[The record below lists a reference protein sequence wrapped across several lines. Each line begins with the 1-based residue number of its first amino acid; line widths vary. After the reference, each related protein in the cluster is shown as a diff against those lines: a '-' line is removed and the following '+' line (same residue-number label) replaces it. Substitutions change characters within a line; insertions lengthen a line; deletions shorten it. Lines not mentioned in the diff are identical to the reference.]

1 MDAAWLQGSNG
12 PVQRCL
18 LAHSLT
24 YQRASPQMRCGGK
37 QQQQQQ
43 QKKICCNLT
52 NICCVFRACDP
63 RSATVGACTVIITGG
78 GGGGGEGEQPV
89 DWRAAS
95 RSTVNSFRQNIKVLQ
110 QLLRV
115 PRLKS
120 EQRQAHGELLLL
132 PGKWILL
139 RVPRVSCTFSLPSSQ
154 SNSKYFI
161 SLHQERVCVCMYRF
175 NYIGK
180 TPPAIK
186 NEACSLQVI
195 NPPGRLLEGLP
206 SVFWS

>member
-1 MDAAWLQGSNG
+1 M
-12 PVQRCL
+12 
-18 LAHSLT
+18 
-24 YQRASPQMRCGGK
+24 
-37 QQQQQQ
+37 
-43 QKKICCNLT
+43 
-52 NICCVFRACDP
+52 
-63 RSATVGACTVIITGG
+63 
-78 GGGGGEGEQPV
+78 GGEGEQPV

-120 EQRQAHGELLLL
+120 EQSQAHGELLLL

-161 SLHQERVCVCMYRF
+161 SLHQECVCVCMYRF

-180 TPPAIK
+180 TTPPPRNKKRSMFTSGHQSTVTSFGRSPVCVLVLMPVSPFRQTSVHHGQVEWGPRLHISSASLNSKHTATLLKSFFIK
-186 NEACSLQVI
+186 KKKKVPCLTLKKVLTSPNGE
-195 NPPGRLLEGLP
+195 GRYLKLG
-206 SVFWS
+206 